1 MLVKTG
7 KAERISSVVM
17 AIVLC
22 QMLQRP
28 VVDPAAG
35 TTVRAGV
42 ALDGFVFLNRMSF
55 LQRKC

>member
-7 KAERISSVVM
+7 KAERIFSALM

-28 VVDPAAG
+28 VLDLAAS
-35 TTVRAGV
+35 TAVRAGV

-55 LQRKC
+55 LPRKC